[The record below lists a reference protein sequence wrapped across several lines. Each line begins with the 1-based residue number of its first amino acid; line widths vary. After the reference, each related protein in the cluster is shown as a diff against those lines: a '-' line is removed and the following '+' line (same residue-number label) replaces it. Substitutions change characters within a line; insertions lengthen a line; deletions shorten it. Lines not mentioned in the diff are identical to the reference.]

1 MYRLIVK
8 NYFKIIFH
16 AHFLP
21 YIFLAQRFH
30 NFSLVIIFP
39 YRIIMVYYHLYAKGG
54 IFAVL
59 KHVIV
64 AGGLFINGLIGCF

>member
-8 NYFKIIFH
+8 DYFKIIFH

-30 NFSLVIIFP
+30 NFSLVIILP
-39 YRIIMVYYHLYAKGG
+39 YQIIMVYYHL
-54 IFAVL
+54 
-59 KHVIV
+59 
-64 AGGLFINGLIGCF
+64 